1 MYSKYKL
8 ILLVGVIFCTAF
20 SNCVSNRSNDKTNAN
35 NEKKLNKV
43 YDIDE
48 FITMIL
54 YDSEL
59 FRYKKFAIKGY
70 AEDIS
75 RESNIVYFKSSTS
88 QYGIICSFNS
98 NQKFNYHSI
107 NYKNEII
114 IEGIFAGITGNQ
126 IFLEECNIK

>member
-1 MYSKYKL
+1 MYGKYKL
-8 ILLVGVIFCTAF
+8 IILVGVILFTTL
-20 SNCVSNRSNDKTNAN
+20 SSCVSDRSNDKANAN

-48 FITMIL
+48 FVTMIL

-59 FRYKKFAIKGY
+59 FRYKKFVIKGY

-88 QYGIICSFNS
+88 QYGIICNFNS
-98 NQKFNYHSI
+98 NQKFNYNSI

-114 IEGIFAGITGNQ
+114 IEGIFAAITGNQ